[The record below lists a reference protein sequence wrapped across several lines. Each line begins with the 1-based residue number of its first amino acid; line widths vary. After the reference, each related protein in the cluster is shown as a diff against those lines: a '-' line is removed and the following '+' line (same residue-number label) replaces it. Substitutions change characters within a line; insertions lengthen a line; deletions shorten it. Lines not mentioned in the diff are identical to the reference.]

1 MRDFLYERVYD
12 IGRVHYDF
20 IKARKVI
27 QELYSV
33 LMESPEQMK
42 SETGLEL
49 GALPLDP
56 QRASDFIA
64 GMTDRYA
71 LISTRRFFFP
81 NPGPCYNEV
90 GSHGS
95 GNYPD
100 GLPRTDH

>member
-1 MRDFLYERVYD
+1 
-12 IGRVHYDF
+12 VHYDF

-33 LMESPEQMK
+33 LMESPELIK

-49 GALPLDP
+49 GSLPLDP

-71 LISTRRFFFP
+71 LSLYEKVF
-81 NPGPCYNEV
+81 
-90 GSHGS
+90 
-95 GNYPD
+95 
-100 GLPRTDH
+100 LPKPWAVL